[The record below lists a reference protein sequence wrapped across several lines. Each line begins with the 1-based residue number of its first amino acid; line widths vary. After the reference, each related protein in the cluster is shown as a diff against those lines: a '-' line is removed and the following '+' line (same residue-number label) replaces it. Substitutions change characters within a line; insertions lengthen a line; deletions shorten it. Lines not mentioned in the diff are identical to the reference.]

1 MAKTVYNW
9 SKVSNHLHQHEASEV
24 YAINA
29 KIGALLQPSKKLSG
43 VKVTHLGYQ
52 PTNLPTHQRNEPI

>member
-1 MAKTVYNW
+1 MAKNMYNW

-24 YAINA
+24 HAINA

-43 VKVTHLGYQ
+43 VKVSSRAGM
-52 PTNLPTHQRNEPI
+52 LPLASCCDQKL

>member
-24 YAINA
+24 HAINA
-29 KIGALLQPSKKLSG
+29 KIGALQHSKKLSG
-43 VKVTHLGYQ
+43 VKVSSKAGMRPLASCCEQ
-52 PTNLPTHQRNEPI
+52 

>member
-24 YAINA
+24 HAVNA

-43 VKVTHLGYQ
+43 VKVSSKAGM
-52 PTNLPTHQRNEPI
+52 LPLASCCDQSL